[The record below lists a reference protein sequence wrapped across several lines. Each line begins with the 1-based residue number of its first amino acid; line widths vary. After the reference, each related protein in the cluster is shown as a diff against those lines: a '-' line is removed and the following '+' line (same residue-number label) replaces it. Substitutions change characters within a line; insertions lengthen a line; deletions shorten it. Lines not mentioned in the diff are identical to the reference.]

1 MNLAV
6 QMRNFS
12 YVYPDGTPAL
22 RDIDLSVEYGQKVAL
37 VGPNGG
43 GKTTLLQAMAG
54 FIRGRGEIII
64 DDLDLC
70 SRNLRRIRSM
80 LGCCMENPDDQL
92 FMPTIY
98 EDVAFGPLNLNMEP
112 HQVRAN
118 IDFALEQVGLTAMAE
133 KAPHYLSAG
142 QKRAAAIATVLSMS
156 PKIITFDEPDG
167 SLDPRSRNNLE
178 RLLQNLPQTLI
189 VATCNMRFAAA
200 VAQRAIVLDGGSII
214 ADGPA
219 KDILYDAELM
229 AAHGL
234 ETP

>member
-1 MNLAV
+1 MNPAV
-6 QMRNFS
+6 QMRKFS

-22 RDIDLSVEYGQKVAL
+22 WDIDLSVEYGQKVAL

-43 GKTTLLQAMAG
+43 GKTTLLLAMAG

-64 DDLDLC
+64 DGLDLC
-70 SRNLRRIRSM
+70 SRNLRQIRSM
-80 LGCCMENPDDQL
+80 LGCCLENPDDQL
-92 FMPTIY
+92 FMPTLY
-98 EDVAFGPLNLNMEP
+98 EDIAFGPLNLNMDP
-112 HQVRAN
+112 QQVRTN
-118 IDFALEQVGLTAMAE
+118 IDFALQQVGLTALAE

-167 SLDPRSRNNLE
+167 SLDPRSRKNIE
-178 RLLQNLPQTLI
+178 RLLRSLPQTLI
-189 VATCNMRFAAA
+189 VATCNIRFAAA
-200 VAQRAIVLDGGSII
+200 VADRAMVVDNGRIV

-219 KDILYDAELM
+219 ADILYNAELM
-229 AAHGL
+229 TAHGL